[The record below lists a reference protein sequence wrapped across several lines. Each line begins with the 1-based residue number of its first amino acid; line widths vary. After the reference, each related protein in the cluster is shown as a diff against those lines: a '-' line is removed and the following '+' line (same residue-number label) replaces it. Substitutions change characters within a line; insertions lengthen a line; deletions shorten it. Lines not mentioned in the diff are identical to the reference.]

1 MRRYILTFCF
11 LFFALNIYAGQND
24 LNLSALSYYDYVQR
38 RYVGD
43 DEAFYKLANE
53 LGVAI
58 APKLLS
64 PASTPGQ
71 AGFEIGV
78 ETSLTPINSTANYW
92 KKSVEGGQPS
102 DMLTVGTF
110 HLRKGFPQS
119 FEVGTSVSY
128 IFLSQMFLGGLE
140 AKWSLNE
147 GFYYVPDLG
156 VRFAVNRLFNARDID
171 LTTGNLDVILSK
183 TFGVGGFMQITPYFA
198 YSYLEVITSRRTIN
212 ATPWD
217 SRDNG
222 GGSGYPVDQFT
233 FDSKWQS
240 NNRFFFGLKLKG
252 HIVTTYYEFAL
263 VPDAVNSHSFKL
275 AADF

>member
-1 MRRYILTFCF
+1 MKRYLFTFCF
-11 LFFALNIYAGQND
+11 FLFVFNVYAGQND
-24 LNLSALSYYDYVQR
+24 LNLAGLSYYDYTQR
-38 RYVGD
+38 RYIGD

-64 PASTPGQ
+64 PASTLGQ
-71 AGFEIGV
+71 AGFELGLQ
-78 ETSLTPINSTANYW
+78 TSLTPINSTANYW

-128 IFLSQMFLGGLE
+128 IFLSQMFLGGVE

-156 VRFAVNRLFNARDID
+156 VRLAINRLFNAKDID
-171 LTTGNLDVILSK
+171 LTDGCLDVILSK

-198 YSYLEVITSRRTIN
+198 YSYLYVITTRRTIN

-217 SRDNG
+217 NKDNDI
-222 GGSGYPVDQFT
+222 DQFT
-233 FDSKWQS
+233 FDKKWQQ

-252 HIVTTYYEFAL
+252 HIVTAYYEFAL